1 VVFCTNCGTQLQDG
15 AKFCPSCGT
24 AAGGAAP
31 APIPAV
37 EKVGNIHKC
46 PACGAEVPS
55 MTATCPSCGH
65 EFSDVRIADS
75 IKEFFNRIVEMDSRP
90 RSKRENTFKIKI
102 ALFFGLVVVLAAA
115 GFFIYDFEG
124 SLEMYQVI
132 IGIATIVIVA
142 LILFLPRAHF
152 TDEDNAKKTLIEN
165 FPIPNSKEDLIEF
178 LILASSKVVP
188 ANGFS
193 NAAVLQREWNKI
205 WAIKCGQVYTKA
217 DIAFAGDEKSVS
229 TVKNIREKT
238 EKPIRQAK
246 KQALLTAAA
255 AAIAVITLG
264 IAVFMNTSSAVVK
277 LPDPKTWE
285 PDKVEL
291 AGSFFKHF
299 KVAGN
304 GVTLT
309 PNPDIPSGASG
320 PQVILTMEVECV
332 SPFAPELDKKLA
344 ETKKSKGWEEG
355 DNCTYTLLDPHLNID
370 PFQSRDIQEDV
381 ISSMTDMKEGD
392 TKAIRVVVYGVDF
405 ISSSSER
412 EKKEAVIRLM
422 EQSSLIIESAIE
434 YQITNRTKTAKEGT
448 SFDTWTT
455 VVF

>member
-1 VVFCTNCGTQLQDG
+1 MEDG

-24 AAGGAAP
+24 PAGGAVSVTAK
-31 APIPAV
+31 PAV
-37 EKVGNIHKC
+37 EKAGNIRKC

-65 EFSDVRIADS
+65 EFSNVGIADS

-205 WAIKCGQVYTKA
+205 WAIKCRQVYTKA

-246 KQALLTAAA
+246 KQALLTVAAT
-255 AAIAVITLG
+255 AIAVITLG
-264 IAVFMNTSSAVVK
+264 IAVFMNISSAVVK

-309 PNPDIPSGASG
+309 PNPDIPSRAYG
-320 PQVILTMEVECV
+320 PEVILTMEVECV
-332 SPFAPELDKKLA
+332 SPFALELDKKLA
-344 ETKKSKGWEEG
+344 ETRKSKGWEEE
-355 DNCTYTLLDPHLNID
+355 DNCTYTLLEDSHLNID
-370 PFQSRDIQEDV
+370 PFQSRDIQKDV

-392 TKAIRVVVYGVDF
+392 TKAIRVVVYVPYF
-405 ISSSSER
+405 SSSSKR
-412 EKKEAVIRLM
+412 EKKETVIRLM
-422 EQSSLIIESAIE
+422 EQSSLIIESAVR